1 MKRTKR
7 FTLRRMALGL
17 AVAAVFAPAAQA
29 EPSGSYERQS
39 SSVEIPYLSG
49 GVGVSHMDF
58 DPASRASG
66 KKSDEIS
73 YLSHGAVKP
82 VDFWNY
88 DASGK
93 KIADTSP
100 GVSPDQLAQ
109 LWSGSNVAIAPDDLA
124 FSRPSNLGSPS
135 VANAGGG
142 YEVSP
147 GTVSGFGVAL
157 ILLIGGSALAIRHG
171 RKTRLSPA

>member
-7 FTLRRMALGL
+7 FTLRRVALGL

-29 EPSGSYERQS
+29 EPTPSHRTQ
-39 SSVEIPYLSG
+39 
-49 GVGVSHMDF
+49 VG
-58 DPASRASG
+58 RA
-66 KKSDEIS
+66 
-73 YLSHGAVKP
+73 AVH

-88 DASGK
+88 DAGGN

-100 GVSPDQLAQ
+100 GVAPEQLAE

-124 FSRPSNLGSPS
+124 LSRPSNLGSPS
-135 VANAGGG
+135 VASIGSGFELG
-142 YEVSP
+142 L

-157 ILLIGGSALAIRHG
+157 VLLIGGTTLAIRHG

>member
-7 FTLRRMALGL
+7 FTLRRVALGL

-39 SSVEIPYLSG
+39 SNVEIPYLS

-58 DPASRASG
+58 DPASPASG
-66 KKSDEIS
+66 KVSDEIA
-73 YLSHGAVKP
+73 YLSHG
-82 VDFWNY
+82 
-88 DASGK
+88 S
-93 KIADTSP
+93 
-100 GVSPDQLAQ
+100 VS
-109 LWSGSNVAIAPDDLA
+109 AIAPDDVAL
-124 FSRPSNLGSPS
+124 SRPSNSGSPTVTATS
-135 VANAGGG
+135 GGF
-142 YEVSP
+142 EVGP

-157 ILLIGGSALAIRHG
+157 VLLAGGMALAIRHG